1 MLDTKDFS
9 LKSLLKEDRATFIGT
24 ALCPIITLA
33 GTVLSFSVKS
43 IKSFLGLSIDNCISW
58 LYFLQA
64 LFVAVSF
71 LFIWQHRDTIL
82 RKLVQK
88 EGLLKNYLQKE
99 CHLRNEEEFTVEDRF
114 AVIKDTVEKF
124 YQWWMVIWVI
134 WLVYYGILF
143 LDSLAEYKDGCAFLN
158 TYSLFWVR
166 CIVDFSTSI
175 LLFMIYLTLNNV
187 TVPKRFRQDYQSS
200 DFKIGTIFLFVTI
213 AIIGALLIK
222 CASMISP
229 QNTFMPMLMVSVV
242 LGIFST
248 FTFVL
253 MLGKLNSFYLQIPI
267 ILNIMVYLY
276 AIAQIFTPLSLSPT
290 GWENL
295 RGNFVITTMPF
306 EVHGKEVDYRI
317 FDVVVSS
324 PCISEV
330 IQAGLDKIHIFF
342 LCLTL
347 IGKMCLAYVIYWT
360 VYKSRFIYFVV
371 TKSMA
376 LTETTEKMMVFW
388 KYIGKEEE

>member
-1 MLDTKDFS
+1 M
-9 LKSLLKEDRATFIGT
+9 
-24 ALCPIITLA
+24 
-33 GTVLSFSVKS
+33 
-43 IKSFLGLSIDNCISW
+43 
-58 LYFLQA
+58 
-64 LFVAVSF
+64 
-71 LFIWQHRDTIL
+71 
-82 RKLVQK
+82 
-88 EGLLKNYLQKE
+88 
-99 CHLRNEEEFTVEDRF
+99 
-114 AVIKDTVEKF
+114 
-124 YQWWMVIWVI
+124 
-134 WLVYYGILF
+134 
-143 LDSLAEYKDGCAFLN
+143 
-158 TYSLFWVR
+158 
-166 CIVDFSTSI
+166 
-175 LLFMIYLTLNNV
+175 

-229 QNTFMPMLMVSVV
+229 QNTFMPMLMVSMV

-276 AIAQIFTPLSLSPT
+276 AIAQIFTPLSLLAT

-324 PCISEV
+324 PCISKV

-347 IGKMCLAYVIYWT
+347 IGKMCLAYVIFWT

-388 KYIGKEEE
+388 KYIGNKEE